1 MTLAELLTL
10 SLATDQLRG
19 LAVVFS
25 AELRDRLV
33 SVQAVHGS
41 PCFTVFPAG
50 PTYDGRYYHCA
61 DIVAEVAPNGMYGQ
75 GFANLEKSR
84 FNEVEVMT
92 IDDAIALMPTP

>member
-10 SLATDQLRG
+10 SLGTDQLQG
-19 LAVVFS
+19 LALVFS
-25 AELRDRLV
+25 GELRDRLV
-33 SVQAVHGS
+33 AVQAEHGQ

-61 DIVAEVAPNGMYGQ
+61 DIVAEVGPGGMYGQ
-75 GFANLEKSR
+75 GFAHLDKNR
-84 FNEVEVMT
+84 FGEVEVMT